1 MTRLI
6 LLAAFPLAACGG
18 QQTPPQPIIVP
29 QEVVVAGVPVS
40 CVPLTVAEAPAYP
53 DTTEALRAAAGP
65 AERYQLIAGGRK
77 LRDARLNVLEPVV
90 ASCRK

>member
-29 QEVVVAGVPVS
+29 QEVLIPTTVS

>member
-1 MTRLI
+1 MTRFI

-18 QQTPPQPIIVP
+18 QQRPPQPIIVP
-29 QEVVVAGVPVS
+29 QEVLIPTTVS
-40 CVPLTVAEAPAYP
+40 CVPLTVAEAPVYP